1 VSPSP
6 ETDEERAERHE
17 RERLEANER
26 HERER
31 RAEHERHE
39 RERLQDRE
47 RDRDRVDDES

>member
-1 VSPSP
+1 MSTSP
-6 ETDEERAERHE
+6 ETDEERAARHE

-39 RERLQDRE
+39 RELQ
-47 RDRDRVDDES
+47 RDRDRQRDGDDKS